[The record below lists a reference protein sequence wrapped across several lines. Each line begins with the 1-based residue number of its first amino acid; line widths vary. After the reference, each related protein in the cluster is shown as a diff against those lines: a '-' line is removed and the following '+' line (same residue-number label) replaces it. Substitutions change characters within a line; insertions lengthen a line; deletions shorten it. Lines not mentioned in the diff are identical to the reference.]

1 MKTKVIIFML
11 FGIAGLILTGCNNKK
26 QYRPDA
32 NIVSAMNAK
41 YPKATKIEWEKK
53 HNYEVAEYYENG
65 VSSKAWFDKNGKWV
79 MTDSDLKYSGLPGA
93 SRNTFEK
100 SMYGNWKKGDVDK
113 IERYGMQPV
122 YVIEVEK
129 EGQDVDLYYTAN
141 GMLVKT
147 VKDGD
152 RGHDSD
158 FMPLEPAVR
167 DNIMRKYPD
176 ASVIEMTDKRGK
188 RYVDILDNGRVKEV
202 VFDNDNWV
210 STSWNVDKAD
220 VPSAVMTALRGS
232 EYKNY
237 TIDDITFYESAD
249 HSYYQIKMNEGS
261 KEKKINVDA
270 SGKIV
275 S

>member
-1 MKTKVIIFML
+1 
-11 FGIAGLILTGCNNKK
+11 
-26 QYRPDA
+26 
-32 NIVSAMNAK
+32 
-41 YPKATKIEWEKK
+41 
-53 HNYEVAEYYENG
+53 
-65 VSSKAWFDKNGKWV
+65 
-79 MTDSDLKYSGLPGA
+79 
-93 SRNTFEK
+93 
-100 SMYGNWKKGDVDK
+100 
-113 IERYGMQPV
+113 MQPV

>member
-11 FGIAGLILTGCNNKK
+11 FGIAGLILIGCNNKK

-32 NIVSAMNAK
+32 DIVSAMNAK
-41 YPKATKIEWEKK
+41 YPKATKIEWERK
-53 HNYEVAEYYENG
+53 HNYEVAEYDENG
-65 VSSKAWFDKNGKWV
+65 VNSKAWFDKNGKWV
-79 MTDSDLKYSGLPGA
+79 MTESNLKYSGLPGA
-93 SRNTFEK
+93 IRNNFER

-113 IERYGMQPV
+113 VEREGMQPV
-122 YVIEVEK
+122 YVVEVEK

-147 VKDGD
+147 VKDGN
-152 RGHDSD
+152 RGHNDD
-158 FMPLEPAVR
+158 FMPLAPAVR
-167 DNIMRKYPD
+167 ENIMRKYPD

-210 STSWNVDKAD
+210 STSWKVDKAD
-220 VPSAVMTALRGS
+220 VPSAVMTALRGAD
-232 EYKNY
+232 YRNY

-249 HSYYQIKMNEGS
+249 HSYYQINMNEGS
-261 KEKKINVDA
+261 KEKRVNIDS

>member
-11 FGIAGLILTGCNNKK
+11 FGIAGLILIGCNNKK

-32 NIVSAMNAK
+32 DIVSAMNAK
-41 YPKATKIEWEKK
+41 YPKATKIEWERK
-53 HNYEVAEYYENG
+53 HNYEVAEYDENG
-65 VSSKAWFDKNGKWV
+65 VNSKAWFDKNGKWV
-79 MTDSDLKYSGLPGA
+79 MTESNLKYSGLPGA
-93 SRNTFEK
+93 IRNNFER

-113 IERYGMQPV
+113 VEREGMQPV
-122 YVIEVEK
+122 YVVEVEK

-147 VKDGD
+147 VKDGN
-152 RGHDSD
+152 RGHNDD
-158 FMPLEPAVR
+158 FMPLAPVVR
-167 DNIMRKYPD
+167 ENIMRKYPD

-210 STSWNVDKAD
+210 STSWKVDKAD
-220 VPSAVMTALRGS
+220 VPSAVMTALRGAD
-232 EYKNY
+232 YRNY

-249 HSYYQIKMNEGS
+249 HSYYQINMNEGS
-261 KEKKINVDA
+261 KEKRVNIDS

>member
-11 FGIAGLILTGCNNKK
+11 FGIAGLILIGCNNKK

-32 NIVSAMNAK
+32 DIVSAMNAK
-41 YPKATKIEWEKK
+41 YPKATKIEWERK
-53 HNYEVAEYYENG
+53 HNYEVAEYDENG
-65 VSSKAWFDKNGKWV
+65 VNSKAWFDKNGKWV
-79 MTDSDLKYSGLPGA
+79 MTESNLKYSGLPGA
-93 SRNTFEK
+93 IRNNFER

-113 IERYGMQPV
+113 VEREGMQPV
-122 YVIEVEK
+122 YVVEVEK

-147 VKDGD
+147 VKDGN
-152 RGHDSD
+152 RGHNDD
-158 FMPLEPAVR
+158 FMPLAPVVR
-167 DNIMRKYPD
+167 ENIMRKYPD

-210 STSWNVDKAD
+210 STSWKVDKAD
-220 VPSAVMTALRGS
+220 VPSAVMTALRGAD
-232 EYKNY
+232 YRNY

-249 HSYYQIKMNEGS
+249 HSYYQIDMNEGS
-261 KEKKINVDA
+261 KEKRVNIDS